1 MCRSGCKDPVPFAGP
16 SSSAAAADCV
26 PVAYEARLPG
36 KLTIRYLTEPLAQ
49 AALDAAGLA
58 GQSPVPVCR

>member
-1 MCRSGCKDPVPFAGP
+1 MPFAG
-16 SSSAAAADCV
+16 AGTATADCV

-36 KLTIRYLTEPLAQ
+36 GLTIRYLTEPQAQ
-49 AALDAAGLA
+49 AALAAAGLA